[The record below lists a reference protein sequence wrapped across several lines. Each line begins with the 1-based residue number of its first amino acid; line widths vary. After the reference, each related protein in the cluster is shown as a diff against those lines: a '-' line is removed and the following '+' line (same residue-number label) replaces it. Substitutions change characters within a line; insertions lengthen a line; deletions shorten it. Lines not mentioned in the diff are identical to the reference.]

1 MRFRLLGGLGVDD
14 DEGRPIDL
22 GGPKQRTVLAAL
34 LVAQGRAVAVD
45 RLQEQVWDDAPPA
58 NPETSL
64 QAYVSNLRRGLEPG
78 RRPREAPRLLVT
90 RPSGYALL
98 ADRSAVDTARFE
110 DGLERGQALLD
121 GGSQVE
127 ARDALQAALD
137 EWAGPPLPELAG
149 RDWVDEHAAWLDELR
164 RQALLA
170 RFEVGLALG
179 EHATLVTRLEQ
190 AVVEQP
196 FEERMRALLALA
208 LYRSGR
214 QREALGALADAR
226 RALRDEVGV
235 DPGPELQEL
244 EAQILAHDP
253 ALRLAPAS
261 TTAPVAPPEPGPAPL
276 SGAEPVPETA
286 EPADA
291 RGTGIFVG
299 RQKELA
305 ALVAAAGAAEAAGR
319 PVVIC
324 GEPGIGKTRLVE
336 ELLAQLPSSTVVA
349 WGRCSEQ
356 ATSAGYWP
364 VIQIGRQLEGA
375 GVLPADLAA
384 ELLPESDIQAVPGDD
399 AVADRFGLHVAV
411 VDVLAAATRPTV
423 IVVDDLHWA
432 DAASLRVIE
441 FLAGELRRT
450 RALVVITT
458 RAVPADAPA
467 PLIECLGELA
477 RQPGALRLD
486 LDGLSDGDVRAWVTE
501 RTARSTS
508 PEVASAIHDR
518 TGGNPFFVGELV
530 ELLAG
535 EGRTVDADALR
546 RGTAVPG
553 AVQDVVRRRVSRL
566 PTTTQTLLS
575 AASVVGRSFDLD
587 VLAAVVGLPPHDLLD
602 QLEAALDA
610 GLVDATDVPGRFQ
623 FSHALVADTLADEV
637 NPTRRARI
645 HAATAEALER
655 LRAADLEGHLSE
667 LAHHAVEGAIAG
679 TSEAAYRW
687 SVEAARQATQLLAHE
702 QAAEHWARATRA
714 LELARP
720 DDGEARL
727 EAMRQE
733 GLAWL
738 RVDDVDQGYAA
749 LVRALDLALALGDL
763 ERVATVAA
771 EMHIDGVWNT
781 GEVALGGSDPVSSL
795 ERALAAL
802 PDTPTRERVLATGA
816 LAEAAYWVRPPEVLD
831 EWTARAVADAR
842 ELGDLA
848 TLGRTLHKR
857 DQALWRAATFEPRAL
872 AAEELFAMA
881 EAGGLSPS
889 LEAIARFGM
898 AGVSWDR
905 AEVPFALEQARLAQ
919 ALAHRIG
926 SPALMT
932 QTDWFVATILGFQGH
947 LGQAEVLCDQAYELY
962 RRTRRWSAESLDA
975 GLRLS
980 IYLEQDR
987 AADIEARRDDLLDSP
1002 YRPWFQEGY
1011 AYGLVELGRS
1021 DEAAKVLA
1029 DAPLPPLIDSWLFLG
1044 LVGAATHTRVALG
1057 ETEAVRT
1064 LVDVLAPYA
1073 GRLCTTGTGAAFGDV
1088 HLALAAG
1095 HRLLGDREVALLHAD
1110 ASVELLDRAGAGPD
1124 LARALL
1130 LRAELDPAVA
1140 GADRARAAALVE
1152 ARDLHLLR
1160 RRLAALS

>member
-1 MRFRLLGGLGVDD
+1 
-14 DEGRPIDL
+14 
-22 GGPKQRTVLAAL
+22 
-34 LVAQGRAVAVD
+34 
-45 RLQEQVWDDAPPA
+45 
-58 NPETSL
+58 
-64 QAYVSNLRRGLEPG
+64 
-78 RRPREAPRLLVT
+78 
-90 RPSGYALL
+90 
-98 ADRSAVDTARFE
+98 
-110 DGLERGQALLD
+110 
-121 GGSQVE
+121 
-127 ARDALQAALD
+127 
-137 EWAGPPLPELAG
+137 
-149 RDWVDEHAAWLDELR
+149 
-164 RQALLA
+164 
-170 RFEVGLALG
+170 
-179 EHATLVTRLEQ
+179 
-190 AVVEQP
+190 
-196 FEERMRALLALA
+196 
-208 LYRSGR
+208 
-214 QREALGALADAR
+214 
-226 RALRDEVGV
+226 
-235 DPGPELQEL
+235 
-244 EAQILAHDP
+244 
-253 ALRLAPAS
+253 
-261 TTAPVAPPEPGPAPL
+261 
-276 SGAEPVPETA
+276 
-286 EPADA
+286 
-291 RGTGIFVG
+291 
-299 RQKELA
+299 
-305 ALVAAAGAAEAAGR
+305 
-319 PVVIC
+319 
-324 GEPGIGKTRLVE
+324 
-336 ELLAQLPSSTVVA
+336 
-349 WGRCSEQ
+349 
-356 ATSAGYWP
+356 
-364 VIQIGRQLEGA
+364 
-375 GVLPADLAA
+375 
-384 ELLPESDIQAVPGDD
+384 
-399 AVADRFGLHVAV
+399 
-411 VDVLAAATRPTV
+411 
-423 IVVDDLHWA
+423 
-432 DAASLRVIE
+432 
-441 FLAGELRRT
+441 
-450 RALVVITT
+450 
-458 RAVPADAPA
+458 
-467 PLIECLGELA
+467 
-477 RQPGALRLD
+477 
-486 LDGLSDGDVRAWVTE
+486 
-501 RTARSTS
+501 
-508 PEVASAIHDR
+508 
-518 TGGNPFFVGELV
+518 
-530 ELLAG
+530 
-535 EGRTVDADALR
+535 
-546 RGTAVPG
+546 VPG

-566 PTTTQTLLS
+566 PTPTQTLLS

-623 FSHALVADTLADEV
+623 FSHALVADTLAEEV

-687 SVEAARQATQLLAHE
+687 SVEAARQAAQRLAHE

-720 DDGEARL
+720 EDGQARL

-816 LAEAAYWVRPPEVLD
+816 LAEAAYWVRPPAVLD
-831 EWTARAVADAR
+831 AWTARAVADAR
-842 ELGDLA
+842 ELGDPA

-881 EAGGLSPS
+881 EAGGLSPA

-919 ALAHRIG
+919 AFAHRIG

-947 LGQAEVLCDQAYELY
+947 LEQAEALCDQAYELY

-987 AADIEARRDDLLDSP
+987 GADIEARRDDLLDSP

-1011 AYGLVELGRS
+1011 AYGLMELGRL
-1021 DEAAKVLA
+1021 DEAAEVLA
-1029 DAPLPPLIDSWLFLG
+1029 DAPLPPLLDSWLFLG

-1073 GRLCTTGTGAAFGDV
+1073 GRLCSTGTGAAFGDV

-1095 HRLLGDREVALLHAD
+1095 HRLLGDREVARLHAD

-1124 LARALL
+1124 LVRALL
-1130 LRAELDPAVA
+1130 LRAELDPAGA
-1140 GADRARAAALVE
+1140 PADRARAAALVE
-1152 ARDLHLLR
+1152 ALDLPLLR
-1160 RRLAALS
+1160 RRLATLS